1 MFVCGGCLSPWPSH
15 PSCLICVYPLSEQA
29 ELTPETQASWEKG
42 LRRAIFSLGHSGLSE
57 ESGRLGG
64 VAEGG
69 EGEHREQHSR
79 QEVKVREDRWEQL

>member
-1 MFVCGGCLSPWPSH
+1 M
-15 PSCLICVYPLSEQA
+15 YPLSEQA

-42 LRRAIFSLGHSGLSE
+42 LRRVTFSLGHSEFSE
-57 ESGRLGG
+57 ESGRLRG